1 MENSPE
7 QGRGTSGWLNL
18 RVTYTADRDSSQ
30 SSSEYWV
37 GFNWRNTTPHLY
49 LRDWGGSIWE
59 YPPDTLNYGDTLCAD
74 ICFGS
79 GDTSDPVL
87 TGSQLKSEKGS
98 IVFEQQEN
106 GLSFSVEYKKGVTE
120 DAIVYEAPGG
130 KAN

>member
-1 MENSPE
+1 M
-7 QGRGTSGWLNL
+7 NL
-18 RVTYTADRDSSQ
+18 RVTYTENWDEPQTSR
-30 SSSEYWV
+30 EYRV

-87 TGSQLKSEKGS
+87 TVSQLKSENGS

-106 GLSFSVEYKKGVTE
+106 GLSFSVEYKKGDNE
-120 DAIVYEAPGG
+120 DAIVYEAPD
-130 KAN
+130 

>member
-1 MENSPE
+1 M
-7 QGRGTSGWLNL
+7 
-18 RVTYTADRDSSQ
+18 
-30 SSSEYWV
+30 
-37 GFNWRNTTPHLY
+37 
-49 LRDWGGSIWE
+49 
-59 YPPDTLNYGDTLCAD
+59 CAD

-130 KAN
+130 KSYRMAFKLGLPVLVLGRALDVLHQLVRGVSGGHHGAEL